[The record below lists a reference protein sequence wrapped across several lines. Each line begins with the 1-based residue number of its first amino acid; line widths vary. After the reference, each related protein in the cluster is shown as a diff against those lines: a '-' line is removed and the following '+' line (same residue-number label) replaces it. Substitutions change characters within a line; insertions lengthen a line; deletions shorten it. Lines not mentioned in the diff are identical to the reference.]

1 MCSASISPTPRS
13 MPRGARSAPLRSAY
27 ARPISSP
34 SARRLSTSSTSA
46 HSCARC
52 HRASGRAGRNGS
64 PSCCARAVCS
74 RDSSSW
80 RIRIAARPSA
90 SRSAVCARC
99 SIRASRCSRTSRYR
113 RSNRCRCSPA
123 TSVGRCGSGG
133 YDGARMLIGSGVL
146 YLLVTI
152 AIGLWAAQRVHTS
165 KDYVLAGRSLP
176 LYMNTA
182 TVFATWFG
190 AESVLSV
197 SVEFSKSGLG
207 GIIADPFGSS
217 MCLVIV
223 ALFFARAFYRMDLL
237 TIGDFYR
244 KRYGPTMEL
253 GTSVVIAISYLG
265 WTAAQLTALGLVLST
280 LTDGAIS
287 LSTGIII
294 SGIFVLAYT
303 IWGGMWSVAM
313 TDLFQSVMIIVG
325 LVLVAWVVGDM
336 AGGSSKVIAA
346 ALEGGR
352 FEFWPKGGTREWFA
366 FVTAFLTLA
375 IGSIPQQDI
384 FQRVTSA
391 KDERTAIIGSLLGGV
406 VYFCFVF
413 VPIFIVLAALMVDPS
428 LGSLL
433 KAEDVRE
440 MQRVLPNF
448 ILEHTPLWIKVLFF
462 GALLSAILSTA
473 SGAIIAPTS
482 LCTENIIRPR
492 FPHMSERQFMLSLR
506 LVLVSFTLA
515 ALIFALN
522 SKQTMYDMVQ
532 NAYTV
537 TLVAALVP
545 LAAGIFWK
553 RSSNTGAILSSL
565 FGLVSWVIAAFTAP
579 DATVPPPLVGLAFSL
594 FGMVAGSLLPR
605 PLAHAQPHG
614 RHH

>member
-1 MCSASISPTPRS
+1 
-13 MPRGARSAPLRSAY
+13 
-27 ARPISSP
+27 
-34 SARRLSTSSTSA
+34 
-46 HSCARC
+46 
-52 HRASGRAGRNGS
+52 
-64 PSCCARAVCS
+64 
-74 RDSSSW
+74 
-80 RIRIAARPSA
+80 
-90 SRSAVCARC
+90 
-99 SIRASRCSRTSRYR
+99 
-113 RSNRCRCSPA
+113 
-123 TSVGRCGSGG
+123 
-133 YDGARMLIGSGVL
+133 MLISFVVL
-146 YLLVTI
+146 YLVVTI
-152 AIGLWAAQRVHTS
+152 AIGLWAAGRGHNAKHDV
-165 KDYVLAGRSLP
+165 VAGRSLP

-223 ALFFARAFYRMDLL
+223 ALLFARAFYRMDLL

-244 KRYGPTMEL
+244 KRYGKTMEL

-265 WTAAQLTALGLVLST
+265 WTAAQLTALGLVFST
-280 LTDGAIS
+280 LTGGAIT
-287 LSTGIII
+287 LSTGIVI
-294 SGIFVLAYT
+294 SGIVVLAYT

-325 LVLVAWVVGDM
+325 LALVAWVVGDM
-336 AGGSSKVIAA
+336 AGGAGKVIAA
-346 ALEGGR
+346 ASDAGK
-352 FEFWPKGGTREWFA
+352 FEFWPKGGTKEWLA

-375 IGSIPQQDI
+375 VGSIPQQDI

-391 KDERTAIIGSLLGGV
+391 KNERTAIMGSLLGGL

-413 VPIFIVLAALMVDPS
+413 VPIYIVVAGLMVDPA
-428 LGSLL
+428 LGGLL
-433 KAEDVRE
+433 TAEDARE

-482 LCTENIIRPR
+482 LCTENIIRPLVPR
-492 FPHMSERQFMLSLR
+492 MTDRQFLLTLR
-506 LVLVSFTLA
+506 IVLVSFSVA
-515 ALIFALN
+515 ALVFALN

-532 NAYTV
+532 NAYSV

-553 RSSNTGAILSSL
+553 RANNLGAILSSL
-565 FGLVSWVIAAFTAP
+565 FGLLSWLIATYFFP
-579 DATVPPPLVGLAFSL
+579 DATMPPP
-594 FGMVAGSLLPR
+594 
-605 PLAHAQPHG
+605 
-614 RHH
+614 